1 MPRKKP
7 GEAPKKRGR
16 PRKEQGATMGRPRKE
31 TYTPRKTD
39 STVVIGNPLAKPA
52 PRGSSEYRTAI
63 AKIHRAERFWG
74 INTARSTDSEA
85 WEDALSDPEGDD
97 AFRDRLLAGRST
109 PEPITVTTEK
119 ALGELGNSSKETSAG
134 KTVVPPIR
142 DRPLSTLVGPGVP
155 AGIAGFVARQ
165 RYTPHDRRT
174 AAFVN
179 TKDSMSVEAGMPA
192 EGPVLPADAPVRE
205 DYLERDYAHGPYKLA
220 PHVARPTPS
229 DTLKAMAPPTVAR
242 RAVPPSLI
250 TFPGPVSV
258 SAAIPA
264 HMVSSQFR
272 PAGAT
277 QVPAVREQPSRVIR
291 SSRVD
296 PHQARDEDATV
307 FERLIALQD
316 GIRNMMEDTGA
327 GTYTP
332 PSGPPGRVVTPEMKQ
347 RAEAHAADIRARTGD
362 NSMRTWVD
370 EDIKNAHAE
379 AMAKQAEEDAARR
392 AASADAPAKKSA
404 PKPPPG
410 PAPKSGRKSKTEEV
424 KEPTQEEIA
433 ALNAARERAWEK
445 RMARKAAE
453 EDMRKSGFTD

>member
-16 PRKEQGATMGRPRKE
+16 PRKEQGTTMGRPRKK

-39 STVVIGNPLAKPA
+39 STVIIGNPLSKPA

-74 INTARSTDSEA
+74 VNTARSTDSEA
-85 WEDALSDPEGDD
+85 WEDALSDPESDD

-109 PEPITVTTEK
+109 PESVTVTTEK

-142 DRPLSTLVGPGVP
+142 DRPLSALVGPGVP
-155 AGIAGFVARQ
+155 AGITGFVARQ

-174 AAFVN
+174 AASVD
-179 TKDSMSVEAGMPA
+179 TGMSMPVDAGMPA
-192 EGPVLPADAPVRE
+192 EGPVLTAEARAS
-205 DYLERDYAHGPYKLA
+205 RTGP
-220 PHVARPTPS
+220 RPTDPRPQLTPITPTKPDPS
-229 DTLKAMAPPTVAR
+229 DTLRAMTPPTVAR
-242 RAVPPSLI
+242 RAVPPTLV
-250 TFPGPVSV
+250 TFPGPVRT
-258 SAAIPA
+258 SAVIPA
-264 HMVSSQFR
+264 HMVSDQFR
-272 PAGAT
+272 PAAPT

-316 GIRNMMEDTGA
+316 SIRNMMEDTGA
-327 GTYTP
+327 GRYTP

-347 RAEAHAADIRARTGD
+347 RAESHAADIRARTGD

-370 EDIKNAHAE
+370 EDIKKAHAE
-379 AMAKQAEEDAARR
+379 AMAKKAEEDAAMR
-392 AASADAPAKKSA
+392 AASADAPAKESSFKT
-404 PKPPPG
+404 PPG
-410 PAPKSGRKSKTEEV
+410 PAPKRKGKGKNVVEV
-424 KEPTQEEIA
+424 EPTEKEIA
-433 ALNAARERAWEK
+433 DLNAARDRAWEK

-453 EDMRKSGFTD
+453 EDMRKAGF